1 MNKSGS
7 HSPTEAKSY
16 QTFSYVKQPD
26 QRELD
31 AIEMMKKLKS
41 SKNKSELLY
50 FKNQLS
56 LKAHDGRNVFLF
68 KGLKRQETASQ
79 QNLDV
84 FSAIDFD
91 YRNSE
96 KVQKQIKKEILNEK
110 TNSLYNY
117 KKEKEKEWV
126 KA

>member
-1 MNKSGS
+1 M
-7 HSPTEAKSY
+7 
-16 QTFSYVKQPD
+16 
-26 QRELD
+26 
-31 AIEMMKKLKS
+31 
-41 SKNKSELLY
+41 
-50 FKNQLS
+50 
-56 LKAHDGRNVFLF
+56 FLF